1 MNEIILP
8 QSGKSNEIGRM
19 AIKALRA
26 SSPDSWDI
34 DESSREEDN
43 AGIDLSVQVIQD
55 GYHRQSF
62 QIQAKGSARMDENGV
77 LDALNKSEEHFSVQL
92 ESSVLNYYARIGA
105 PVMLT
110 FTDLTSAEK
119 TRDCKTF
126 YLWIDDDLRRL
137 LRGRVQIPS
146 EQGSHAFHV
155 PVDQLITD
163 QLDVLPYLDSR
174 ESARG
179 LGRDLV
185 AVVAEKVSEKPL
197 NAASGI
203 ISSLESREV
212 AIPTLLEDDCERPW
226 LRAPESSIASSLEK
240 SAKFL
245 EFGKVMRA
253 DEILSDLEKPGA
265 PRLEGHFQ
273 AEIHYQR
280 GRILEF
286 GGYYEEAERSY
297 LEATRFSSASI
308 YDSAWCE
315 AQLVIRE
322 KSDLQSLLE
331 HSAEKSGKSYRFLRA
346 KIFALQGDC
355 ASALAEA
362 EGLEG
367 ADAYLCRAL
376 SYFMTGQSR
385 ECKDSAEKGL
395 QEDGTLIQQMSL
407 YLLLARSLFDTG
419 LPAAMHGQKLPFGG
433 LPEMSPERMR
443 RAWEAALSCWEIGQ
457 EIGYPGQIELLGD
470 ISVHLATYFQETE
483 LLLPKLLGAARKHP
497 GRPALQDLALSL
509 AQFLGREDLIE
520 EFIEKLPA
528 TSLAKVFHQAALL
541 LRHERKSEFLSLIE
555 DHLEELAA
563 VEGEDHRT
571 LIEYAGLIAT
581 EQGRTASANKF
592 LDKLPDK
599 EASAEF
605 IQCAVSLARNPLD
618 REESI
623 ARLWRLFLGGRR
635 DFSMCTNLFWLLN
648 PQEAEDADRL
658 LHLYESF
665 EGFRALSLDELLKLC
680 VAAVTLRKWSTAL
693 DLCDSLEQRFG
704 VSDRSCQ
711 VRAFALDHLGDTPG
725 ALALLEEVCADPVA
739 DSESLRTLA
748 HIAARC
754 GLLDKAFEMLEKIS
768 ERSED
773 QRGRKNTLLA
783 MFEIEVLRDLRSP
796 RLHWIWK
803 EIGEVVD
810 RQDEIDEGNYLL
822 LTLAFGHYL
831 HPFSSDEELESLQE
845 RHKEYYE
852 LFPDSR
858 VLKRFLVPAELKGL
872 EILELLDQ
880 QIGIPQEVKQNR
892 RQLAEAIRRGHL
904 AIPYSIRHHF
914 LPECANT
921 LELFQATL
929 DTDKCAKGYQ
939 LCVDSKTDDS
949 PRFQQL
955 ASQIPLLDEVSLL
968 VLHELNLIPRLMEV
982 FPRVAIPVSI
992 ISRLHRAHLG
1002 PNPTTML
1009 EVSRSLF
1016 AELARFSGRI
1026 HQVPLPSSG
1035 STNLAEIA
1043 ELQGMRAILKAQPDF
1058 MLFSD
1063 DALARQLVLEESMDE
1078 RWMATPDLLEIL
1090 RGRGWVSSDMMVAVL
1105 GRYCSWNV
1113 AGISLRYLDIL
1124 RPLQKEV
1131 GVGDSP
1137 KDILAKIET
1146 EVSVR
1151 AFLDVAWI
1159 PADRNSAGHLPE
1171 SKALEEYSRLREAGS
1186 GLVAFMLA
1194 GSSLEEMAG
1203 GRIVTSTITGFW
1215 LAWYHRMRTALPS
1228 SPDPIEVVGTSI
1240 VESAWCASRMCDRS
1254 DLGRRVWKTFF
1265 AAWEFI
1271 KGESMDQQA
1280 ERELIRCTATILAR
1294 QELGK
1299 VRDRVYEVL
1308 ASGFVDG
1315 TAESDLLRQYYN
1327 RAVSE
1332 RIQQ

>member
-1 MNEIILP
+1 M
-8 QSGKSNEIGRM
+8 
-19 AIKALRA
+19 
-26 SSPDSWDI
+26 
-34 DESSREEDN
+34 
-43 AGIDLSVQVIQD
+43 DLSVQIIED
-55 GYHRQSF
+55 GVHRQNF
-62 QIQAKGSARMDENGV
+62 RIQAKGSAQRSDDGTSRF
-77 LDALNKSEEHFSVQL
+77 LNECGGDYSVRL
-92 ESSVLNYYARIGA
+92 ETRVLNFYARIA
-105 PVMLT
+105 SPVMLT

-126 YLWIDDDLRRL
+126 YLWIDDDLERL
-137 LRGRVQIPS
+137 LDGQPQIPS
-146 EQGSHAFHV
+146 AQGSHTFRV

-203 ISSLESREV
+203 VSLLESREV

-226 LRAPESSIASSLEK
+226 IKAPESSIASSLEK

-245 EFGKVMRA
+245 EFGNIARA
-253 DEILSDLEKPGA
+253 DEILRNLEKLGPSS
-265 PRLEGHFQ
+265 LEGHMQ

-286 GGYYEEAERSY
+286 GGNYESAERSY
-297 LEATRFSSASI
+297 LEATRLSSASI

-315 AQLVIRE
+315 AQLIIRD

-346 KIFALQGDC
+346 KIFALNGDC
-355 ASALAEA
+355 ASALAES

-376 SYFMTGQSR
+376 SYFITGQSG
-385 ECKDSAEKGL
+385 ECRVSAEKGL
-395 QEDGTLIQQMSL
+395 QEEGTLIQQMSL
-407 YLLLARSLFDTG
+407 YLLLARSLFDIG
-419 LPAAMHGQKLPFGG
+419 LPESMRRQKLPFGG
-433 LPEMSPERMR
+433 FPEMSPGEMR
-443 RAWEAALSCWEIGQ
+443 RAWKAALSCWDIGQ

-497 GRPALQDLALSL
+497 GRPALQDLVLSL

-528 TSLAKVFHQAALL
+528 TGLAKVFHQAALL

-555 DHLEELAA
+555 EHLEELAA

-571 LIEYAGLIAT
+571 LIEYAALIAT
-581 EQGRTASANKF
+581 ERGRTVSANKF
-592 LDKLPDK
+592 LDELPDK

-605 IQCAVSLARNPLD
+605 IQYAISLARNPLD
-618 REESI
+618 REKSI
-623 ARLWRLFLGGRR
+623 AGLWRLFLGGRR

-658 LHLYESF
+658 LDLYESF

-725 ALALLEEVCADPVA
+725 ALALLEEVCSNPVA

-754 GLLDKAFEMLEKIS
+754 GLLDKAFEMLERVS

-773 QRGRKNTLLA
+773 QLGRKNTLLA
-783 MFEIEVLRDLRSP
+783 MFEIEVLRNLRGP
-796 RLHWIWK
+796 KLHWIWK

-831 HPFSSDEELESLQE
+831 QPFSDDEELELHRE
-845 RHKEYYE
+845 RYREYCE
-852 LFPDSR
+852 RFPDSR
-858 VLKRFLVPAELKGL
+858 VLRMFLMPAELKGRELL
-872 EILELLDQ
+872 EHLDQ

-892 RQLAEAIRRGHL
+892 RRLAEAVRRGHL
-904 AIPYSIRHHF
+904 AIPYPIRHHF

-929 DTDKCAKGYQ
+929 GTEKFAKGYQ
-939 LCVDSKTDDS
+939 LRVDSKIDDS
-949 PRFQQL
+949 PRIQHL
-955 ASQIPLLDEVSLL
+955 TSRVPLLDEVSLL
-968 VLHELNLIPRLMEV
+968 VLHELKLIPRLME
-982 FPRVAIPVSI
+982 FFQRVAVPASI

-1009 EVSRSLF
+1009 ELSRSLF

-1026 HQVPLPSSG
+1026 YQVPLPPAD
-1035 STNLAEIA
+1035 STDLAEIA
-1043 ELQGMRAILKAQPDF
+1043 EFQGMRATLKSRSDF
-1058 MLFSD
+1058 ILFSD
-1063 DALARQLVLEESMDE
+1063 DALTRQLVLEESMDE
-1078 RWMATPDLLEIL
+1078 RWMATPDLLEII
-1090 RGRGWVSSDMMVAVL
+1090 RGKGWMASDTMVAVL

-1113 AGISLRYLDIL
+1113 AGISLRYVDIL
-1124 RPLQKEV
+1124 RPLQEV
-1131 GVGDSP
+1131 VGDGDSLE
-1137 KDILAKIET
+1137 DTLAKIET

-1151 AFLDVAWI
+1151 AFLDVGWI
-1159 PADRNSAGHLPE
+1159 PADKNSASHLSE
-1171 SKALEEYSRLREAGS
+1171 SKALEAYVRLRGAAG
-1186 GLVAFMLA
+1186 GLIAFMLA
-1194 GSSLEEMAG
+1194 GSSLEELAG
-1203 GRIVTSTITGFW
+1203 GRIVTSAITSFW
-1215 LAWYHRMRTALPS
+1215 LAWYHRIRTALPN
-1228 SPDPIEVVGTSI
+1228 SPDPIQVVGEAI
-1240 VESAWCASRMCDRS
+1240 VESTWRASNICDRS
-1254 DLGRRVWKTFF
+1254 DLGNRVWKTFL

-1280 ERELIRCTATILAR
+1280 ERELIRCTATMLAR
-1294 QELGK
+1294 HESGEL
-1299 VRDRVYEVL
+1299 RDRVYKVL
-1308 ASGFVDG
+1308 ASGFVDD
-1315 TAESDLLRQYYN
+1315 TAESDLLRQCYN
-1327 RAVSE
+1327 RAASE
-1332 RIQQ
+1332 RLQQ